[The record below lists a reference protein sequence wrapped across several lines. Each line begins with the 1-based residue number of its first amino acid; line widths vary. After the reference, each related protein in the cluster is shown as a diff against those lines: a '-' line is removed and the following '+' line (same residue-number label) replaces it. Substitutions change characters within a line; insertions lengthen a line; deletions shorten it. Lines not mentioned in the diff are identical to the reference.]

1 MTASQKP
8 VFAFSTTTIA
18 PPLGRPS
25 LGFSKNPEATFT
37 ARWSSPRTQALLM
50 STSPR
55 CSATSMCMTGG
66 ISTLPS
72 ESHVNASS
80 IARRHCA
87 SYPTQ
92 ARSSD
97 SVNTS
102 TGIRFSPFGGAR
114 EARSG
119 SILLESGSVDDAG
132 VDVHRSRPGSADT
145 VWRLLPTRRWAIGD
159 GSRDF
164 SRAALRSVSTGSHGA
179 AVQTGARVNLPLS
192 CAMTRRA
199 ALPAP

>member
-8 VFAFSTTTIA
+8 VFALSTTTIA

-25 LGFSKNPEATFT
+25 LGLSKNPEATFT
-37 ARWSSPRTQALLM
+37 AMWSSPRTQALLM

-72 ESHVNASS
+72 ESHVKASS
-80 IARRHCA
+80 IARSDSA
-87 SYPTQ
+87 SNPTQ

-102 TGIRFSPFGGAR
+102 TGIRLSP
-114 EARSG
+114 
-119 SILLESGSVDDAG
+119 
-132 VDVHRSRPGSADT
+132 
-145 VWRLLPTRRWAIGD
+145 
-159 GSRDF
+159 
-164 SRAALRSVSTGSHGA
+164 LR
-179 AVQTGARVNLPLS
+179 
-192 CAMTRRA
+192 RRA
-199 ALPAP
+199 

>member
-1 MTASQKP
+1 MSSITASQKP
-8 VFAFSTTTIA
+8 VFALSTTTIA

-25 LGFSKNPEATFT
+25 LGLLKNPEATFT

-50 STSPR
+50 STSPW

-72 ESHVNASS
+72 DSHVNASS

-87 SYPTQ
+87 SNPTQ

-119 SILLESGSVDDAG
+119 SIVLE
-132 VDVHRSRPGSADT
+132 PGSIDEAGKDLH
-145 VWRLLPTRRWAIGD
+145 W
-159 GSRDF
+159 S
-164 SRAALRSVSTGSHGA
+164 
-179 AVQTGARVNLPLS
+179 
-192 CAMTRRA
+192 
-199 ALPAP
+199 